1 MLYKGSFVSTASG
14 KLGGIVAARN
24 KGGQYLR
31 AYAKPVNPSTAY
43 QEVVRNA
50 IATLTSRW
58 TSVVTLNQR
67 ARWADY
73 AANVTTVNPL
83 GDTGLNAALGWYCA
97 CNVPRIQS
105 SLSVVDNGPTTFTL
119 ATLTPP
125 VGTIT
130 AAGTTASFAYTN
142 TDGWAN
148 EVGGALLIYASRPQS
163 AGINF
168 FAGPY
173 RYAGK
178 VAGAATPPTSPAVI
192 TLPFPSGPT
201 GSKQFFQVRSVRA
214 DGRISAP
221 FRLVS
226 SVP

>member
-1 MLYKGSFVSTASG
+1 MLITGSFITAASG
-14 KLGGIVAARN
+14 KMGGIVAARN

-31 AYAKPVNPSTAY
+31 AYAMPVNPSTPF
-43 QEVVRNA
+43 QEAVRNA
-50 IATLTSRW
+50 VATLTSRW

-73 AANVTTVNPL
+73 ASNVTITNPL
-83 GDTGLNAALGWYCA
+83 GATGLNAALGWYCA

-105 SLSVVDNGPTTFTL
+105 GLSVIDAGPTTFTL

-125 VGTIT
+125 VMTIT
-130 AAGTTASFAYTN
+130 ALGTTTSAAFTT

-148 EVGGALLIYASRPQS
+148 EVGGAMLVYASRAQS

-178 VAGAATPPTSPAVI
+178 IAGAATPPTSPATI

-201 GSKQFFQVRSVRA
+201 GSKQFFQVRAVRA

-226 SVP
+226 TV

>member
-1 MLYKGSFVSTASG
+1 MLIKGSFVTAASG
-14 KLGGIVAARN
+14 KLGGVVAARN

-31 AYAKPVNPSTAY
+31 AYAMPVNPSTPF

-67 ARWADY
+67 AAWATF
-73 AANVTTVNPL
+73 AQNITITNPL

-97 CNVPRIQS
+97 CNVPRIQAGVT
-105 SLSVVDNGPTTFTL
+105 VVDAGPTIYTL

-125 VGTIT
+125 VCTIT
-130 AAGTTASFAYTN
+130 AAGTTVSVAFTN

-148 EVGGALLIYASRPQS
+148 EAGGYMLVYASRPQS
-163 AGINF
+163 PGINF

-173 RYAGK
+173 RFAGK
-178 VAGAATPPTSPAVI
+178 ITGAATPPTSPSVI

-226 SVP
+226 TV

>member
-1 MLYKGSFVSTASG
+1 MLIKGSFVTAASG
-14 KLGGIVAARN
+14 KLGGVVAARN

-31 AYAKPVNPSTAY
+31 AFAMPVNPSTPF
-43 QEVVRNA
+43 QEIVRNA

-67 ARWADY
+67 AAWATF
-73 AANVTTVNPL
+73 AQNVTIVNPL

-97 CNVPRIQS
+97 CNVPRIQAT
-105 SLSVVDNGPTTFTL
+105 LSVVDAGPTTFTL

-125 VGTIT
+125 VATIT
-130 AAGTTASFAYTN
+130 AAGTTGSFAFTN
-142 TDGWAN
+142 TDSWAN
-148 EVGGALLIYASRPQS
+148 ESGGAMLIYASRPQS

-168 FAGPY
+168 FKGPY
-173 RYAGK
+173 RFAGK
-178 VAGAATPPTSPAVI
+178 IVGSATPPTSPSVI

-201 GSKQFFQVRSVRA
+201 GSKQFFQVRAVRA

-226 SVP
+226 SV